1 MSGLGIRDSAA
12 FLHQA
17 GSTPVDHAFISCEG
31 AWATDEDGHRFLDFH
46 GNSCHNIGYR
56 HPKLIAAL
64 KEQLDTLCFTP
75 RLFTSG
81 PAVELAEMLASLWPY
96 GTAKVLL
103 GVSGADAIEMALK
116 LAYTATGRTG
126 TASFNG
132 SWHGAA
138 LGTLSVGGTAS
149 ERAGF
154 PVLEKCHHAPSYWP
168 RRQDEDSETCA
179 RNALDSLKQIL
190 GSSEIAALVAEPVRS
205 TGQTAPGWF
214 WPEVRA
220 LCDRTE
226 TLLIFDEIP
235 TGLGKTGR
243 FFASEHTGIR
253 PDMTV
258 LGKSLGGGVLPLS
271 AVIAREELNVA
282 GHLGIGHYTHQKNPV
297 LARAG
302 IETLRILD
310 TENLAAVSASKGRD
324 TLPALEQLIVET
336 PAYEAISG
344 LGLSMAI
351 GCSNR
356 GQLKALKDAC
366 YRRGLNTGTADGWLL
381 TLSPPLTIADHELA
395 RAVEILR
402 LAAREVAN

>member
-1 MSGLGIRDSAA
+1 MTGLGTRDAAA

-17 GSTPVDHAFISCEG
+17 GSTPVEHAFTACEG
-31 AWATDEDGHRFLDFH
+31 AWATDETGHRFLDFH

-75 RLFTSG
+75 RLFTSE
-81 PAVELAEMLASLWPY
+81 PAVELAEMLAARWPY
-96 GTAKVLL
+96 GAAKVLL

-116 LAYTATGRTG
+116 LAYIATGRTG
-126 TASFNG
+126 TAAFDG

-154 PVLEKCHHAPSYWP
+154 PTLENCHHAPSYWP
-168 RRQDEDSETCA
+168 RRQGEDAETCA

-190 GSSEIAALVAEPVRS
+190 GSNEIAALIAEPVRS

-214 WPEVRA
+214 WPEIRT
-220 LCDRTE
+220 LCDRTG

-243 FFASEHTGIR
+243 LFAGEHTGTE

-258 LGKSLGGGVLPLS
+258 LGKSLGGGILPLS
-271 AVIAREELNVA
+271 AVIAREDLNVA
-282 GHLGIGHYTHQKNPV
+282 DHLGIGHYTHQKNPV

-310 TENLAAVSASKGRD
+310 AENLIEASANKGRN
-324 TLPALEQLIVET
+324 ALAAQARMTGEV
-336 PAYEAISG
+336 PAYETATG
-344 LGLSMAI
+344 LGLSMAVS
-351 GCSNR
+351 CSR
-356 GQLKALKDAC
+356 PGQLKALKNAC
-366 YRRGLNTGTADGWLL
+366 YRLGLNIGTADGWLL
-381 TLSPPLTIADHELA
+381 TLSPPLTITEDELA
-395 RAVEILR
+395 RAIEILR
-402 LAAREVAN
+402 LAAREMAN

>member
-1 MSGLGIRDSAA
+1 MTALEIRDAAA

-17 GSTPVDHAFISCEG
+17 GSTPVDHAFVSCEG
-31 AWATDEDGHRFLDFH
+31 AWATDEAGHRFLDFH

-56 HPKLIAAL
+56 HPRLIAAL

-75 RLFTSG
+75 RMFTSE
-81 PAVELAEMLASLWPY
+81 PSIELAEMLAARWHY
-96 GTAKVLL
+96 GPAKVLL

-116 LAYTATGRTG
+116 LAYIATGRTS
-126 TASFNG
+126 TAAFDG

-138 LGTLSVGGTAS
+138 LGALSVGGTTG
-149 ERAGF
+149 ERAGL
-154 PVLEKCHHAPSYWP
+154 PVLEGCHHAPSYWP
-168 RRQDEDSETCA
+168 RNQGEDPEACA
-179 RNALDSLKQIL
+179 RRALDSLKRIL
-190 GSSEIAALVAEPVRS
+190 ESNEIAALIAEPVRS
-205 TGQTAPGWF
+205 TGQAAPDWF
-214 WPEVRA
+214 WPGVRT
-220 LCDRTE
+220 LCDRAG

-243 FFASEHTGIR
+243 LFASEHTGVA

-271 AVIAREELNVA
+271 ALIAREAFNVS

-302 IETLRILD
+302 IETLRIID
-310 TENLAAVSASKGRD
+310 AENLVTASAQKGRD
-324 TLPALEQLIVET
+324 ALTALKRMIADV

-351 GCSNR
+351 ACSDPR
-356 GQLKALKDAC
+356 QLKALKGTC
-366 YRRGLNTGTADGWLL
+366 YRLGLNTGSADGWLL
-381 TLSPPLTIADHELA
+381 TLSPPLTITEDELI
-395 RAVEILR
+395 RAIEILR
-402 LAAREVAN
+402 HAAVEAVS